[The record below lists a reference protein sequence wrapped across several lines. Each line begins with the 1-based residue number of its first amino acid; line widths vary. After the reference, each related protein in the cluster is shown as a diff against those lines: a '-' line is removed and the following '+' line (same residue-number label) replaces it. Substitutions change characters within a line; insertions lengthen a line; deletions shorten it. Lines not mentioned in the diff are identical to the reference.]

1 MVPTLPAQSEQVV
14 PPGTLN
20 SGSSVYCVQS
30 ILGQGA
36 YGIVV
41 KCVRIKDMT
50 TVAVKMIKQRPCFL
64 KLANI
69 EVAALSR
76 LKSLCV
82 DKCNL
87 VKWHRVFMDKG
98 HVCLE
103 FEHLDKSLYEFLKER
118 DRCSL
123 LLKEIRPIIQQL
135 ANALNHLKLA
145 GIIHADLKLENVM
158 LVSHEKEPYRVK
170 VIDFGMAC
178 KDSEAKVGSYIQS
191 RPYRAPEIIL
201 GLPFTVAIDMWSLG
215 CLAAALYLGT
225 QLYPGKTEYDMM
237 RFIVETRGQPADH
250 LLSHGRKTSRFFQR
264 DNSST
269 PSLWKLKSPQQFYT
283 ETGIRPM
290 KNKHFRVTRLDDLIH
305 TQAVH
310 CDNAADKVAQMSDAL
325 MFVDMLKEM
334 LHLDA
339 TKRATPGQVLQHK
352 YITMQH
358 LISMIPHSNHVV
370 SCFHIMD
377 RFQDK
382 KDARPSLQKN
392 SPRSN
397 IPVEL
402 TAMYRK

>member
-1 MVPTLPAQSEQVV
+1 GSQAVFSMDPPVDLGKPQVV

-178 KDSEAKVGSYIQS
+178 KDSEAK
-191 RPYRAPEIIL
+191 IIL
-201 GLPFTVAIDMWSLG
+201 GLPFTVAIDMWSLAG
-215 CLAAALYLGT
+215 
-225 QLYPGKTEYDMM
+225 
-237 RFIVETRGQPADH
+237 
-250 LLSHGRKTSRFFQR
+250 
-264 DNSST
+264 SSKW
-269 PSLWKLKSPQQFYT
+269 SLMEKRWSSNVSV
-283 ETGIRPM
+283 G
-290 KNKHFRVTRLDDLIH
+290 
-305 TQAVH
+305 
-310 CDNAADKVAQMSDAL
+310 S
-325 MFVDMLKEM
+325 
-334 LHLDA
+334 A
-339 TKRATPGQVLQHK
+339 TKSTADQGRFLC
-352 YITMQH
+352 
-358 LISMIPHSNHVV
+358 
-370 SCFHIMD
+370 CF
-377 RFQDK
+377 
-382 KDARPSLQKN
+382 AKN
-392 SPRSN
+392 
-397 IPVEL
+397 
-402 TAMYRK
+402 

>member
-1 MVPTLPAQSEQVV
+1 
-14 PPGTLN
+14 
-20 SGSSVYCVQS
+20 
-30 ILGQGA
+30 
-36 YGIVV
+36 
-41 KCVRIKDMT
+41 
-50 TVAVKMIKQRPCFL
+50 
-64 KLANI
+64 
-69 EVAALSR
+69 
-76 LKSLCV
+76 
-82 DKCNL
+82 
-87 VKWHRVFMDKG
+87 MDKG

-237 RFIVETRGQPADH
+237 R
-250 LLSHGRKTSRFFQR
+250 
-264 DNSST
+264 
-269 PSLWKLKSPQQFYT
+269 
-283 ETGIRPM
+283 
-290 KNKHFRVTRLDDLIH
+290 VTRLDDLIH

>member
-1 MVPTLPAQSEQVV
+1 LVGLAAGGRRLFGLSPAGSREQGPGLTMVPMVPTLPAQSEQVV

-215 CLAAALYLGT
+215 CL
-225 QLYPGKTEYDMM
+225 TEYDMM
-237 RFIVETRGQPADH
+237 SVKSFLLDFKEITFTINNTRSRSRNRSRVNESLKNPQKKESQPVSG
-250 LLSHGRKTSRFFQR
+250 LTS
-264 DNSST
+264 
-269 PSLWKLKSPQQFYT
+269 
-283 ETGIRPM
+283 M
-290 KNKHFRVTRLDDLIH
+290 
-305 TQAVH
+305 
-310 CDNAADKVAQMSDAL
+310 
-325 MFVDMLKEM
+325 
-334 LHLDA
+334 
-339 TKRATPGQVLQHK
+339 
-352 YITMQH
+352 
-358 LISMIPHSNHVV
+358 
-370 SCFHIMD
+370 
-377 RFQDK
+377 
-382 KDARPSLQKN
+382 LQKEEHC
-392 SPRSN
+392 S
-397 IPVEL
+397 
-402 TAMYRK
+402 RKVGTKWPEIIFEKTQPSQFDFHLQM

>member
-1 MVPTLPAQSEQVV
+1 
-14 PPGTLN
+14 
-20 SGSSVYCVQS
+20 
-30 ILGQGA
+30 
-36 YGIVV
+36 
-41 KCVRIKDMT
+41 
-50 TVAVKMIKQRPCFL
+50 MIKQRPCFL

-283 ETGIRPM
+283 ETGI
-290 KNKHFRVTRLDDLIH
+290 L
-305 TQAVH
+305 
-310 CDNAADKVAQMSDAL
+310 AQMSDAL

-382 KDARPSLQKN
+382 KDEEHCS
-392 SPRSN
+392 
-397 IPVEL
+397 
-402 TAMYRK
+402 RKVGTKWPEIIFEKTQPTTFYF

>member
-1 MVPTLPAQSEQVV
+1 YCEQVV

-215 CLAAALYLGT
+215 CL
-225 QLYPGKTEYDMM
+225 
-237 RFIVETRGQPADH
+237 PADH

-264 DNSST
+264 DN
-269 PSLWKLKSPQQFYT
+269 
-283 ETGIRPM
+283 
-290 KNKHFRVTRLDDLIH
+290 N
-305 TQAVH
+305 
-310 CDNAADKVAQMSDAL
+310 KVAQMSDAL